1 MVYDLFCG
9 SVLPTPWYCYQSIKK
24 TMSIDHNMHLLN
36 EKNTHLVATD
46 AIPVYRYVI
55 QLK

>member
-9 SVLPTPWYCYQSIKK
+9 SVLPTPWYCYQSIKN
-24 TMSIDHNMHLLN
+24 TMSIDHDMHLLN

>member
-1 MVYDLFCG
+1 MIVFA
-9 SVLPTPWYCYQSIKK
+9 VLYCQHHDIAITVHSIKK
-24 TMSIDHNMHLLN
+24 TMPIDHDMHLLN

>member
-1 MVYDLFCG
+1 MIFFA
-9 SVLPTPWYCYQSIKK
+9 VLYCQHHDIAITVHSIKK
-24 TMSIDHNMHLLN
+24 TMPIDHDMHLLN